1 MDHMEVQQP
10 IAACVE
16 KWDFNWLLHRA
27 AQRVGSAFA
36 DEIAKFD
43 ISLRGQLVL
52 QALASDEES
61 ARTQLKLGAM
71 LGLDKTTLMSEL
83 DKLERAGLIVR
94 VPDPKDRRVRTP
106 VITDKGRELQ
116 QQAGAALAEVE
127 RGFRTRFTDQEMAVI
142 RKALG
147 DLANGEGPMHGSC
160 I

>member
-1 MDHMEVQQP
+1 MEVQEP
-10 IAACVE
+10 ITACVE

-27 AQRVGSAFA
+27 AQRVGTAFA
-36 DEIAKFD
+36 DEIANFG

-52 QALASDEES
+52 NVLASDEEA

-83 DKLERAGLIVR
+83 DKLERAGLVVR
-94 VPDPKDRRVRTP
+94 VPDPNDRRVRTP
-106 VITDKGRELQ
+106 VITDQGRELQ

-127 RGFRTRFTDQEMAVI
+127 RGFRARFSDQEMVVI
-142 RKALG
+142 RKALS
-147 DLANGEGPMHGSC
+147 DLASGEGPMHGSC

>member
-1 MDHMEVQQP
+1 MEVQEP

-27 AQRVGSAFA
+27 AQRVGAAFA
-36 DEIAKFD
+36 DEITKFG

-52 QALASDEES
+52 QALANEEA

-83 DKLERAGLIVR
+83 DKLERVGLIMR
-94 VPDPKDRRVRTP
+94 VPDPNDRRVRTP

-116 QQAGAALAEVE
+116 KQAGDALAEVE
-127 RGFRTRFTDQEMAVI
+127 RGFRARFTDQEMAVI
-142 RKALG
+142 RKALS
-147 DLANGEGPMHGSC
+147 DLANAEGPVHGSC